1 MNPIRIL
8 IVDESSVSRDA
19 LRKILGADA
28 DLEIV
33 AVTGSGKVAL
43 ARLTELNPDVVL
55 LDVIEPEKE
64 GLKTLAAL
72 RQKAPSL
79 PVIMF
84 SQLTD
89 RGSQTTV
96 DALLLGA
103 TNYLKKPDSI
113 AELESGIHNELTKKI
128 KNLGTPSSDQ
138 SSLRLREGLAGMRL
152 NRVAG
157 TQAVVEKPTR
167 ESKVFQARSSRS
179 VELVAIA
186 TSTGGPNALASLLSS
201 LPGSFV
207 TPIVIVQHMGAGF
220 TTGLAESLSRQ
231 SGRTVRVVD
240 NAQSLTD
247 STVWIAAGGR
257 HVTVTKRGSVM
268 QVVPNDEAEVNGCRP
283 SADVLFQSVATAVGA
298 HCVAVVLTG
307 MGSDGLAG
315 CRMIRQA
322 GGTILV
328 QDEASSIVW
337 GMPGQV
343 ATAGL
348 ADMVLPLA
356 DISRYISLY
365 ANSRPTNAG

>member
-1 MNPIRIL
+1 MNRIRLL

-19 LRKILGADA
+19 LRKILSADA

-33 AVTGSGKVAL
+33 GITGSGKVAL
-43 ARLTELNPDVVL
+43 ARLTELNPTVVL

-84 SQLTD
+84 SHLTD
-89 RGSQTTV
+89 RGCQTTV

-103 TNYLKKPDSI
+103 TNYLKKPDSNT
-113 AELESGIHNELTKKI
+113 ELESCIRNELTKKI

-138 SSLRLREGLAGMRL
+138 SGLRLSEVLAGMRQ

-157 TQAVVEKPTR
+157 TPAAVENLPLDTMDPQV
-167 ESKVFQARSSRS
+167 RSSRS

-201 LPGSFV
+201 LPKSFA

-220 TTGLAESLSRQ
+220 TTSLAESLSRQ

-240 NAQSLTD
+240 HAHSLSD

-257 HVTVTKRGSVM
+257 HVTVTKRGGVI
-268 QVVPNDEAEVNGCRP
+268 QVAPNDEPEVNGCRP
-283 SADVLFQSVATAVGA
+283 SADVLFQSVATAVGPR
-298 HCVAVVLTG
+298 CVAVVLTG

-315 CRMIRQA
+315 CRMIKQA
-322 GGTILV
+322 GGSILV

-343 ATAGL
+343 ASAGL

-356 DISRYISLY
+356 DISRYISLIV
-365 ANSRPTNAG
+365 NSRPSNAR